1 MITSLQNSTIK
12 EVIKLSKSAERKQ
25 QQLCVVEGNREVSIA
40 QQFGFDFVDIFVCH
54 DIFKT
59 DEEYPINFEG
69 NFQVMEVSKEV
80 YAKMSYRNGSEG
92 IMAVINT
99 NENKVRNFE
108 PNENSLVLVLE
119 SIEKP
124 GNIGAMLRTADATKV
139 DAVILCNAVTDVF
152 NPNAIRSSLGCV
164 FAVPIFTSNSDA
176 CVEFLIQHNFQILV
190 ASLQTENN
198 FYHQN
203 LKTKT
208 AIVFGSE
215 SDGLSEVW
223 YQNTTPV
230 KLPMSGKI
238 DSLNVSASCAA
249 MLFEAVRQK
258 MQ

>member
-12 EVIKLSKSAERKQ
+12 EAIKLSKSSERKH

-59 DEEYPINFEG
+59 DEAYPINFEG
-69 NFQVMEVSKEV
+69 NFQVIEVSKEV
-80 YAKMSYRNGSEG
+80 YAKMSYRNGTEG
-92 IMAVINT
+92 IMAVLKT
-99 NENKVRNFE
+99 RENKVHNFE
-108 PNENSLVLVLE
+108 PTDNSLVLVLE

-164 FAVPIFTSNSDA
+164 FAVPIFTSDSKE
-176 CVEFLIQHNFQILV
+176 CVEFLKRNNFQILI

-198 FYHQN
+198 FYQN

-215 SDGLSEVW
+215 ANGLSEVW
-223 YQNTTPV
+223 YQNATPV
-230 KLPMSGKI
+230 KLPMHGKI

-258 MQ
+258 M

>member
-69 NFQVMEVSKEV
+69 NFQMIEVSKEV
-80 YAKMSYRNGSEG
+80 YAKMSYRNGTEG
-92 IMAVINT
+92 IMAVIKT

-139 DAVILCNAVTDVF
+139 DAVILCNAFTDVF

-164 FAVPIFTSNSDA
+164 FAVPILMMCRTHWNQIFWNIIIS
-176 CVEFLIQHNFQILV
+176 VLIIMMYGHYILF
-190 ASLQTENN
+190 STNYTL
-198 FYHQN
+198 FFMMS
-203 LKTKT
+203 KTQCS
-208 AIVFGSE
+208 IVFYVIICYS
-215 SDGLSEVW
+215 
-223 YQNTTPV
+223 
-230 KLPMSGKI
+230 
-238 DSLNVSASCAA
+238 
-249 MLFEAVRQK
+249 F
-258 MQ
+258 